1 MARSCPVCPSQQLNA
16 VQASDVEVD
25 ICPRCHGLFFDRG
38 ELERFPDRPSLKPLM
53 GTARNAA
60 SRCRAGGHLVPR
72 ALASCAT
79 CRSEPMTCPGCGAR
93 LGLVSAR
100 VCTVDLCA
108 QCGGA
113 WLDTGKFEVLENAT
127 VEAPK
132 APPASARAGWEV
144 APATDGGA
152 DPWNA
157 PGARA
162 PLPPSHSLTGGAGLR
177 SPMACIIC
185 ERQVP
190 VSEAWA
196 WDGDVYCG
204 EHHPKGAVSGASLP
218 RHRHVDPLPN
228 LTVSRM
234 GRVVRDGPDWA
245 DLVHWVV
252 QLLRIR

>member
-1 MARSCPVCPSQQLNA
+1 MARSCPVCPSQPLNV
-16 VQASDVEVD
+16 VQASDVDVD

-72 ALASCAT
+72 SLANCAT
-79 CRSEPMTCPGCGAR
+79 CRSEPVACPGCGAR

-100 VCTVDLCA
+100 VCTVDLCV

-113 WLDTGKFEVLENAT
+113 WLDAGKFETLEHAT

-132 APPASARAGWEV
+132 ASPSGSKVGWEV

-152 DPWNA
+152 DPWMA
-157 PGARA
+157 PGATA
-162 PLPPSHSLTGGAGLR
+162 PLPPSHSPSGGYGLS
-177 SPMACIIC
+177 SPFGCVQCALP
-185 ERQVP
+185 VP
-190 VSEAWA
+190 VSQAWA
-196 WDGDVYCG
+196 WNGDIYCG
-204 EHHPKGAVSGASLP
+204 EHRPKGAVSGASLP
-218 RHRHVDPLPN
+218 KHRSPEALPE
-228 LTVSRM
+228 LTM
-234 GRVVRDGPDWA
+234 GRNGPDWG
-245 DLVHWVV
+245 DLVFWVV